1 MEASEVWRE
10 ASIAGQAA
18 FNEKYDE
25 IEDSTAYVKASEHG
39 NVAATAVIERALAE
53 ARIAALEEAAGVMAR
68 RAAMY
73 RAKASKRD
81 PFADDDRN
89 AYDTF
94 VMCAEA
100 SEYGEADIR
109 ALKEKND
116 G

>member
-1 MEASEVWRE
+1 MEASDVLEVTDADWK
-10 ASIAGQAA
+10 AA
-18 FNEKYDE
+18 LLVGRCG
-25 IEDSTAYVKASEHG
+25 YVRPGPA
-39 NVAATAVIERALAE
+39 RALSDQSLLVQAF
-53 ARIAALEEAAGVMAR
+53 AAHRIAALEEAAGVMAR